1 MTVGVGLGPGQEL
14 AVPGQRRAYRDPR
27 AGGGDVWAHVLARY
41 KRRPCPWSTPGEYA
55 KAMDPKLVQTP
66 VLDLI
71 DRELVKLAN
80 TPDGRLAISI
90 APQEGKSQRCS
101 RRFPAWMLARNPE
114 LRIGIVSY
122 EHSVARRWGRAI
134 RDDIKT
140 NYEAFQLRIRDDVS
154 AQDEWQL
161 ANHEGGVVSVGIG
174 GAINGRPV
182 DVLIIDDPFKSGKEA
197 ASPTTRENVWQFWQ
211 DVGMPRLAPGGQV
224 LIVMTRWHE
233 DDLVGRLLSPPE
245 EDEDVN
251 PGFRPHDWTEL
262 NIKARC
268 EDLDDPLGREIG
280 EYFESARGR
289 TREQWLAREAA
300 TEPKTWEALYQGN
313 PSVREGELFKAAN
326 WKYLEPGQLPPVDST
341 TRFFQSWDLTF
352 KGKPTSDY
360 VVGGFW
366 VATGANMYLM
376 DLVRRR
382 MGAGQTIDAILEMK
396 ERWPMTGAILVEDK
410 ANGSAVMDL
419 LKDKLPGL
427 IPVQPLGDKYARA
440 NAAEP
445 FQRAGNLWLPSP
457 KKEAWVKRYV
467 EELTGFPNAKYD
479 DQVDMTSQAVV
490 YRMVPRGN
498 LGHGIF
504 NIG

>member
-1 MTVGVGLGPGQEL
+1 MILEIARMATDGAGRGLG
-14 AVPGQRRAYRDPR
+14 APR
-27 AGGGDVWAHVLARY
+27 APQGGVWSHVLARY
-41 KRRPCPWSTPGEYA
+41 KRKPCPWPTPGAYA
-55 KAMDPKLVQTP
+55 KAMDPKLVQTR

-71 DRELVKLAN
+71 DEALVKLAD

-101 RRFPAWMLARNPE
+101 RRFPAWLLARNPE
-114 LRIGIVSY
+114 LRIGIISY

-134 RDDIKT
+134 RDDIRT
-140 NYEAFQLRIRDDVS
+140 HEEQFDLRIRDDVS

-161 ANHEGGVVSVGIG
+161 ENHEGGVVSVGIG

-211 DVGMPRLAPGGQV
+211 DVGMPRLAPGGIV

-233 DDLVGRLLSPPE
+233 DDLVGRLINPPE
-245 EDEDVN
+245 EEEDIQD
-251 PGFRPHDWTEL
+251 GFKPHDWVEL

-268 EDLDDPLGREIG
+268 EDEDDPLGREIG

-289 TREQWLAREAA
+289 TVEQWMAREAA

-313 PSVREGELFKAAN
+313 PSVREGELFKTAN
-326 WKYLEPGQLPPVDST
+326 WKHLRPGELPPVGPDSD
-341 TRFFQSWDLTF
+341 FFQSWDLTF

-366 VATGANMYLM
+366 VATGANMYLL
-376 DLVRRR
+376 DVVRRR
-382 MGAGQTIDAILEMK
+382 MGAGQTIQAIQDMK
-396 ERWPMTGAILVEDK
+396 KKWPMTRAILIEDK

-419 LKDKLPGL
+419 LADKIPGL

-445 FQRAGNLWLPSP
+445 FHRAGNLWLPNE
-457 KKEAWVKRYV
+457 KDHAWVKRYIK
-467 EELTGFPNAKYD
+467 ELAAFPNDKYD

-490 YRMVPRGN
+490 YRMIPRGT
-498 LGHGIF
+498 LGHKVF